1 MRFQTSFMSPINFMR
16 TGAKLPL
23 RIAPMLIQPL
33 NSEEKTYRLNDRYA
47 HGFVTTTDIKHEN
60 KWS

>member
-1 MRFQTSFMSPINFMR
+1 MSPINFIR
-16 TGAKLPL
+16 AGVRLPL

-33 NSEEKTYRLNDRYA
+33 NSEEKTFHLNGRYA
-47 HGFVTTTDIKHEN
+47 HGFVTTTDIKHEK

>member
-1 MRFQTSFMSPINFMR
+1 MSPINFMR